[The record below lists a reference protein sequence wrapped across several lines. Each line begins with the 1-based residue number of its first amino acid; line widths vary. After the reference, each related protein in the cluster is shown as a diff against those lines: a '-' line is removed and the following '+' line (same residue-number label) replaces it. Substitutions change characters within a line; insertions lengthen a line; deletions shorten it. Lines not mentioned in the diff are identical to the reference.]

1 MSIFK
6 VDAGV
11 GDPDGSDLAPIRP
24 VVDTG
29 AAHSMLPESLLTQL
43 SIGPRRRLP

>member
-11 GDPDGSDLAPIRP
+11 GNPDGSDLAPIRP

-29 AAHSMLPESLLTQL
+29 AP
-43 SIGPRRRLP
+43 IPCYRNPC